1 MNFKNFKIV
10 RKLANISPKLKWF
23 MFKSLQDYKIG
34 SKYIDYLIP
43 DEQKSPEFDN
53 DNLEKMVRETLVK
66 EFSAKI
72 KDAKSYEL
80 LVDAVVHNLKKKQLE
95 SMGDIEEEIQ
105 VLFVKYA
112 GDANNAACVYAK
124 ILSES

>member
-10 RKLANISPKLKWF
+10 RQLSTLSPKLKWF

-43 DEQKSPEFDN
+43 DESKKPDFDN
-53 DNLEKMVRETLVK
+53 DKIEQMVRETLAK
-66 EFSAKI
+66 EFSPKI

-80 LVDAVVHNLKKKQLE
+80 LVDAVVHNLKKKQLAQI
-95 SMGDIEEEIQ
+95 GIEEDE
-105 VLFVKYA
+105 
-112 GDANNAACVYAK
+112 
-124 ILSES
+124 E

>member
-10 RKLANISPKLKWF
+10 RKLANISPRLKWF

-34 SKYIDYLIP
+34 TKYIDYLIP
-43 DEQKSPEFDN
+43 DDQKTRGYDN
-53 DNLEKMVRETLVK
+53 DKLEKMVRETLAK
-66 EFSAKI
+66 EFPPKI

-95 SMGDIEEEIQ
+95 SMGDIEEDI
-105 VLFVKYA
+105 
-112 GDANNAACVYAK
+112 
-124 ILSES
+124 

>member
-1 MNFKNFKIV
+1 MSLFLFRALKKRESTTSEVRMNFKNFKIV
-10 RKLANISPKLKWF
+10 RKLGNLSPKLKWF

-43 DEQKSPEFDN
+43 DDGKDPGFDN
-53 DNLEKMVRETLVK
+53 DKIEKMVRETLAK
-66 EFSAKI
+66 EFSPKI

-95 SMGDIEEEIQ
+95 TMGDIEE
-105 VLFVKYA
+105 
-112 GDANNAACVYAK
+112 DA
-124 ILSES
+124 

>member
-1 MNFKNFKIV
+1 MSLFLFRALKRRESTTSEVRMNFKNFKIV

-95 SMGDIEEEIQ
+95 SMGDIEEEI
-105 VLFVKYA
+105 
-112 GDANNAACVYAK
+112 
-124 ILSES
+124 

>member
-23 MFKSLQDYKIG
+23 MFKNIQDYKIG

-43 DEQKSPEFDN
+43 DEQKTPGYDN
-53 DNLEKMVRETLVK
+53 DKLEKMVRETLIK
-66 EFSAKI
+66 EFSPKI
-72 KDAKSYEL
+72 KDSKSYEL

-95 SMGDIEEEIQ
+95 AMGDIDDIEI
-105 VLFVKYA
+105 
-112 GDANNAACVYAK
+112 
-124 ILSES
+124 

>member
-95 SMGDIEEEIQ
+95 STGDIEEEI
-105 VLFVKYA
+105 
-112 GDANNAACVYAK
+112 
-124 ILSES
+124 

>member
-1 MNFKNFKIV
+1 MSLFLFRALKRRESTTSEVRMNFKNFKIV

-43 DEQKSPEFDN
+43 DEQKSPGFDN

-95 SMGDIEEEIQ
+95 SMGDIEEEI
-105 VLFVKYA
+105 
-112 GDANNAACVYAK
+112 
-124 ILSES
+124 

>member
-23 MFKSLQDYKIG
+23 MYKSLQDYKIG

-43 DEQKSPEFDN
+43 DEQKTPGYDN
-53 DNLEKMVRETLVK
+53 DKLEMMVRETLAK
-66 EFSAKI
+66 EFSPKI

-95 SMGDIEEEIQ
+95 QSGGIEDGEI
-105 VLFVKYA
+105 
-112 GDANNAACVYAK
+112 
-124 ILSES
+124 